1 MRLIDERLKQSDCKV
16 NGWIIDGFPYTDG
29 QIQMLKAAKI
39 KPSVVCMM
47 DQQVDDSVR
56 RLKNRRIDPMTG
68 QLFNVDIHHK
78 IPTVQE
84 QRLTKLK
91 QDCEEVV
98 VKRFDVW
105 QDVVQNIEEEF
116 KGKLVTINSER
127 PIGMVT
133 GELADAI

>member
-1 MRLIDERLKQSDCKV
+1 
-16 NGWIIDGFPYTDG
+16 
-29 QIQMLKAAKI
+29 
-39 KPSVVCMM
+39 
-47 DQQVDDSVR
+47 
-56 RLKNRRIDPMTG
+56 
-68 QLFNVDIHHK
+68 
-78 IPTVQE
+78 
-84 QRLTKLK
+84 
-91 QDCEEVV
+91 